1 MPDRSNGRLPGR
13 LPGLPRRR
21 AVSPRRKLVA
31 ALLAAA
37 VVLGL
42 GSYGVAKLTAP
53 EDRSCAAGVARPEG
67 SSECVGVNGDGHDFG
82 MPELAEVAG
91 AISRENATLKAGEY
105 ATVAVLLPLTSPDG
119 GMRTKVLHEVQG
131 AYAYQYRANHESNS
145 QTPKIR
151 LVLANTGRGN
161 AHWQITTEQLASMTG
176 APDQLRVVSG
186 VATSSTEMREAVTA
200 LTQDGIAVVGTTI
213 TADDIANGPGT
224 GNNRYPG
231 LARVSPTNTD
241 EAKALAHFGRVDAAK
256 ALLVQDTRSG
266 DHYTDTLKSAFAAS
280 LKGAPYEPQLF
291 TSPAD
296 PTDEGTTANTFR
308 QITHLICDTRA
319 ETVFFAGRHTQLR
332 QFINAL
338 GARGCTDRAFT
349 ILTGDE
355 GSYLG
360 ADKDLDRDALKA
372 KLTVRYAALAH
383 PDAWK
388 PAPGRKVPATGGS
401 VVAYATFETDI
412 ARASKEPVALK
423 DGQAIVAY
431 DAMAMAVHAI
441 RQATPREARYPEL
454 SDVVT
459 QWPQVKGSLR
469 VQGAS
474 GWICLDNYGN
484 PYNKAVPIVEL
495 ALDGTQ
501 RFVQIA
507 WPEGHPPPQSCLP
520 PKRG

>member
-1 MPDRSNGRLPGR
+1 MANQLRYRVFYTTRQKIVTSVIAL
-13 LPGLPRRR
+13 
-21 AVSPRRKLVA
+21 

-37 VVLGL
+37 VV
-42 GSYGVAKLTAP
+42 YVVDRVTTP
-53 EDRSCAAGVARPEG
+53 EDRSCAAGVERPEG
-67 SSECVGVNGDGHDFG
+67 SAECVGVNGDGHDFG
-82 MPELAEVAG
+82 VPALAEVAA
-91 AISRENATLKAGEY
+91 AIARENKALKPGTY
-105 ATVAVLLPLTSPDG
+105 ATVALLLPLTSPDA
-119 GMRTKVLHEVQG
+119 GMRIKVLHEVQG
-131 AYAYQYRANHESNS
+131 AYAQQYRANHASND

-151 LVLANTGRGN
+151 LVLANAGRGS
-161 AHWQITTEQLASMTG
+161 AHWRAAVDRLKTMTG
-176 APDQLRVVSG
+176 APDRLRAVSG
-186 VATSSTEMREAVTA
+186 VATSSTPVREAVTE
-200 LTQDGIAVVGTTI
+200 LTRAGIAVVGTTI
-213 TADDIANGPGT
+213 TADDIANGPGP
-224 GNNRYPG
+224 GQNRFPG

-241 EAKALAHFGRVDAAK
+241 EAKALGHFGKVDAAK

-291 TSPAD
+291 TSPPDAS
-296 PTDEGTTANTFR
+296 DEGTTANTFR

-319 ETVFFAGRHTQLR
+319 ETLFFAGRHTQLR

-338 GARGCTDRAFT
+338 GDRGCTERRFT
-349 ILTGDE
+349 VLTGDE

-360 ADKDLDRDALKA
+360 ADGRLDRDALKA
-372 KLTVRYAALAH
+372 RLTVRYASLAH

-388 PAPGRKVPATGGS
+388 PAGGRTVPAAGGS
-401 VVAYATFETDI
+401 TADYDRFLADL
-412 ARASKEPVALK
+412 AAASKEPVALE

-431 DAMAMAVHAI
+431 DAMATAVHAI
-441 RQATPREARYPEL
+441 RQATGEGKQYPAL
-454 SDVVT
+454 ADVVT

-469 VQGAS
+469 VRGAS

-495 ALDGTQ
+495 AADGTQ

-507 WPEGHPPPQSCLP
+507 WPEGRPPAADCLP